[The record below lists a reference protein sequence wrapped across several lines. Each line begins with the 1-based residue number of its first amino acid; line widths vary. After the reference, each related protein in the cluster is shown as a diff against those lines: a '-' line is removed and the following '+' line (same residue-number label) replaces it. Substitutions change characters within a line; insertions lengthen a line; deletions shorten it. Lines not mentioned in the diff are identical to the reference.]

1 MIPLLK
7 IRLSYMK
14 RKPLKNFFNF
24 GLPIILSLLLSY
36 LANLIIK
43 NDSEEKKEPQPKIYE
58 NLNYSFNFINYTFPF
73 RSNDSLAVISKNET
87 LKETMIKKYKEYI
100 KGYYYINNYTTY
112 TEFLNYI
119 NSNEYNNTNYTISTA
134 IDIIK
139 EENGTNY
146 KFKNKYFSFE
156 TVLYR
161 ENKLNFPSGSLAFMR
176 YDLYNTFFLLSSLV
190 EQEIGNKPKLNLII
204 SPQILTRR
212 PQYNLFSG
220 SSTNSIL
227 ISALFTFCYCLIFFS
242 FFDWIIEEKEKK
254 LNYLLYR
261 QGVSKK
267 IYYLSWFVFFIMFT
281 IITAFFT
288 SIIISR
294 FILYNGIY
302 LYTFLSN
309 LFFILNI
316 FGLSFFF
323 ASFIQKVES
332 GQKITKFIYIGSTI
346 MGLLI
351 LDTGISKFLR
361 VIFAFLPNIN
371 FMISLS
377 ILLLLDNFKN
387 GVDMTLLRTKHNQ
400 ISLLDSF
407 IISLCSFL
415 FYIIFGILII
425 AYNEGVIKYYFY
437 NNESN
442 EEETGNKI
450 EIDSDIDKRLTQ
462 YEIHHENLTE
472 RNQNLLN
479 EKNCLSIRNVYKIY
493 ADLKAVNNF
502 NGDIFPDEIFC
513 LLGHN
518 GAGKTT
524 LIKMISGLENLD
536 NGDISL
542 NGISLINN
550 KDYLYENIGLCTQE
564 DLFFDDLTIEEHLIY
579 MSGIKGKKVNKEEIN
594 DLINKLD
601 LNEKKYDLAKNLSGG
616 QKRKLCIALALI
628 GNSKLVLL
636 DEPTSGMD
644 VIAKKQLWQFLEG
657 YKKDKIIILTT
668 HSLDEA
674 EYLGDRIG
682 IMNEGRFICS
692 GTSSYLKSNYPCGF
706 NINILIDYKV
716 SNKEVRRDLFNQLKN
731 IDDSAEIKLE
741 SKGVFTINFMKMNN
755 NVKDIFDLID
765 SKKDECGIEN
775 YTISTTSLEDV
786 FLKLNDSNYTKDTIN
801 QNDNND
807 DNVIN
812 ISEDN
817 EDNTLFIEKE
827 RASFFKQIATNLK
840 KNLITLW
847 RGKIRFTLEIL
858 SSSIMVIIYLSIYQ
872 LIQATDKTKEQN
884 LNLLL
889 SKTTIYYTTI
899 NCNISFLQ
907 NSTFAKNKL
916 LTFEEIKLNDSL
928 LEKLDPK
935 EINKEFYNQMKY
947 HYEKLYLI
955 LKKNESGYYS
965 IIFNQIGEYEFY
977 LAATNLIFSSFYEKE
992 TGIHISAFN
1001 DISSVPDGI
1010 KSKNSENN
1018 TDFIM
1023 KMFSVTMIWFS
1034 FISFLIN
1041 MLQIPIR
1048 DRINNVKHL
1057 LYLSGE
1063 NMISYW
1069 IGFVIVDF
1077 IKFLI
1082 YSTLLLL
1089 ILIWFDDVYLYC
1101 FIFQI
1106 PFFFSL
1112 IIITYCFSYIFD
1124 NEGTAH
1130 TFYNIIILFGSYIL
1144 IGVSAY
1150 VYSDEFLDF
1159 FESENFRFN
1168 FIHDLIPPSTFFM
1181 ALLTM
1186 IIASILPEPIRSKL
1200 YKSTIK
1206 NKSLVFLIQIIF
1218 YLIILFLLEIRII
1231 QRLVNAILFHF
1242 SFKKEDIQNESTN
1255 IKEELIDN
1263 KSGKEYINEQKE
1275 KVLSS
1280 ENLTTKIIN
1289 LSKTF
1294 FNCCSKNNR
1303 AVRNLYLGLESN
1315 EKFGLLGFNGSGKS
1329 TTFKS
1334 ITNQIFYDMG
1344 TIKLFNLDNQKDF
1357 NKLRKNIGYCPQEN
1371 PLFDYLNVNQA
1382 INYYREL
1389 KGVSEKTESIIERF
1403 GLKSYKKTIC
1413 KNLSGGNKRKLT
1425 FAIALMGNPKIIL
1438 LDEPSSAVDP
1448 ESRRGM
1454 WKNINLLSKKGFNYN
1469 MILSTHSMEEAEILC
1484 DTVSWLKEGNF
1495 MCVGNPEK
1503 LKIKFSVGYLLHVK
1517 FGNLDNFNSECKFD
1531 FNDLN
1536 DKIVVSQDLINK
1548 ILGMDKIKFYLGK
1561 LIQVV
1566 DYIKDNTLKI
1576 ELKDVGKDYSFELE
1590 IGINKDKQGDIFTQI
1605 LTMKNNNPDVSEIS
1619 INTDSLEN
1627 ILTQFN

>member
-7 IRLSYMK
+7 MRLSYIK
-14 RKPLKNFFNF
+14 RKPFKNFFTF
-24 GLPIILSLLLSY
+24 ALPIILSLLLSY
-36 LANLIIK
+36 LANEIIK
-43 NDSEEKKEPQPKIYE
+43 NDSKLEQEPQPTIYS

-73 RSNDSLAVISKNET
+73 PSNDSLAIISKNEK
-87 LKETMIKKYKEYI
+87 LKEIMIQKYNQYFLGHHNI
-100 KGYYYINNYTTY
+100 KNYSNY
-112 TEFLNYI
+112 SEFLNYI
-119 NSNEYNNTNYTISTA
+119 NSIDYNNTNFTFSTA
-134 IDIIK
+134 IDIIN
-139 EENGTNY
+139 EENETMY
-146 KFKNKYFSFE
+146 KFKNKLFSFE
-156 TVLYR
+156 SVISR
-161 ENKLNFPSGSLAFMR
+161 ENKLNFPSGKFNLNYFR
-176 YDLYNTFFLLSSLV
+176 IYNSYFLLSSLV

-212 PQYNLFSG
+212 PLYNPYSED
-220 SSTNSIL
+220 SSTSIL
-227 ISALFTFCYCLIFFS
+227 ISGLLTFCYCLIFFS
-242 FFDWIIEEKEKK
+242 FFDWMIEEKEKK
-254 LNYLLYR
+254 LNYFLYR

-267 IYYLSWFVFFIMFT
+267 IYYFSWFIFFLLF
-281 IITAFFT
+281 AFFT
-288 SIIISR
+288 SLFTSFVISR
-294 FILYNGIY
+294 YILYNGIY
-302 LYTFLSN
+302 LYTFFAN
-309 LFFILNI
+309 LFFIFNI
-316 FGLSFFF
+316 FGLCFFF
-323 ASFIQKVES
+323 TSFIEKVES
-332 GQKITKFIYIGSTI
+332 GQKITKFIYIGSTM
-346 MGLLI
+346 MGLML
-351 LDTGISKFLR
+351 LETGISKILR
-361 VIFAFLPNIN
+361 IIFAFLPNIN
-371 FMISLS
+371 LMISIS

-387 GVDMTLLRTKHNQ
+387 VDITLLTTKHNQ
-400 ISLLDSF
+400 ISLFDSF
-407 IISLCSFL
+407 IISLCSFF

-425 AYNEGVIKYYFY
+425 AYNEGVLKYYFC

-442 EEETGNKI
+442 EEETGNKVA
-450 EIDSDIDKRLTQ
+450 IDSDVDKSLTQ
-462 YEIHHENLTE
+462 FEIHHENLTE
-472 RNQNLLN
+472 RNLNLLF
-479 EKNCLSIRNVYKIY
+479 EKNCLSIKNVYKIY

-536 NGDISL
+536 NGDITL
-542 NGISLINN
+542 DGISLVQN
-550 KDYLYENIGLCTQE
+550 KDYLYENIGLCTQD

-579 MSGIKGKKVNKEEIN
+579 MSEIKGKKANLNEIN
-594 DLINKLD
+594 NLINKLD
-601 LNEKKYDLAKNLSGG
+601 LDEKKYDLAKNLSGG

-644 VIAKKQLWQFLEG
+644 VIAKKQLWKFLEG
-657 YKKDKIIILTT
+657 YKKDRIIILTT

-706 NINILIDYKV
+706 NINFLINSKI
-716 SNKEVRRDLFNQLKN
+716 SNKESRRDLFNQLKN

-741 SKGVFTINFMKMNN
+741 SKGVFTINFSKMNN

-765 SKKDECGIEN
+765 LKKDECGIEN
-775 YTISTTSLEDV
+775 YTVSTTSLEDV
-786 FLKLNDSNYTKDTIN
+786 FLKLNDSNYTRDTIN
-801 QNDNND
+801 QNND
-807 DNVIN
+807 IN
-812 ISEDN
+812 IINVEDN
-817 EDNTLFIEKE
+817 ENKLIIEKE
-827 RASFFKQIATNLK
+827 RASFFKQICNNLK

-847 RGKIRFTLEIL
+847 RGKIRFLLEIL
-858 SSSIMVIIYLSIYQ
+858 GSSIMVIIYLSLYQ
-872 LIQATDKTKEQN
+872 LIQQNDKTKEQD
-884 LNLLL
+884 LNYLL

-899 NCNISFLQ
+899 DCDISFLQ
-907 NSTFAKNKL
+907 NSSFAKNKS
-916 LTFEEIKLNDSL
+916 LTFEEVKLNNSL
-928 LEKLDPK
+928 LEKLDPE
-935 EINKEFYNQMKY
+935 EINKEFYNNKMEY
-947 HYEKLYLI
+947 HYEKIYLI

-965 IIFNQIGEYEFY
+965 IIFNQVGEYEFY
-977 LAATNLIFSSFYEKE
+977 LAATNLIFSSFYENT
-992 TGIHISAFN
+992 TGIKISAFN
-1001 DISSVPDGI
+1001 EISTIPDGI
-1010 KSKNSENN
+1010 KTKNNVNN
-1018 TDFIM
+1018 FDFIM
-1023 KMFSVTMIWFS
+1023 KLFSVAMIWYS

-1041 MLQIPIR
+1041 MLQVPIR

-1063 NMISYW
+1063 NMIAYW
-1069 IGFVIVDF
+1069 IGFVIVDL
-1077 IKFLI
+1077 IKFLF
-1082 YSTLLLL
+1082 YSILLLL
-1089 ILIWFDDVYLYC
+1089 ILIWFDDVYLYY
-1101 FIFQI
+1101 FIFEI
-1106 PFFFSL
+1106 PFFFAL
-1112 IIITYCFSYIFD
+1112 IIITYCFTYIFD

-1144 IGVSAY
+1144 IGLSAY
-1150 VYSDEFLDF
+1150 IYGSEFLDF
-1159 FESENFRFN
+1159 FQTENFKFN
-1168 FIHDLIPPSTFFM
+1168 FIHDLIPSSTFYF
-1181 ALLTM
+1181 ALLNM
-1186 IIASILPEPIRSKL
+1186 MIASILPEPMKTKL

-1231 QRLVNAILFHF
+1231 QRIGNTILFYL
-1242 SFKKEDIQNESTN
+1242 SFKNEDIEKETTEQNEKILN
-1255 IKEELIDN
+1255 N
-1263 KSGKEYINEQKE
+1263 KSGNEYINIEKE
-1275 KVLSS
+1275 KINTSQ
-1280 ENLTTKIIN
+1280 NLTTKIVN

-1344 TIKLFNLDNQKDF
+1344 EISLFNLDNQKDF
-1357 NKLRKNIGYCPQEN
+1357 GILRKNIGYCPQEN
-1371 PLFDYLNVNQA
+1371 PLFDYLNVTQA

-1389 KGVSEKTESIIERF
+1389 KGVNEKTENIIERF

-1425 FAIALMGNPKIIL
+1425 FSIALMGNPKIIL

-1454 WKNINLLSKKGFNYN
+1454 WKNINLLSKKGNEYN
-1469 MILSTHSMEEAEILC
+1469 MILTTHSMEEAEVLC
-1484 DTVSWLKEGNF
+1484 DTVSWFKQGNF

-1517 FGNLDNFNSECKFD
+1517 FGNSDNNNFD
-1531 FNDLN
+1531 ICNGLEIQDLNGKIVIKNDLAEKMK
-1536 DKIVVSQDLINK
+1536 DMNK
-1548 ILGMDKIKFYLGK
+1548 INYYLGK
-1561 LIQVV
+1561 LINVV
-1566 DYIKDNTLKI
+1566 DFIRENTFKI

-1590 IGINKDKQGDIFTQI
+1590 IGINKEKQGEIFTQI
-1605 LTMKNNNPDVSEIS
+1605 LTMKNTNPDVSEIS